1 MRRLSLLALI
11 LVAGLLAVGAA
22 VATAA
27 TPVALAA
34 GAPGVSPNAA
44 PAWLAAAPT
53 GAQFAAVMSCEPPTR
68 FFCVN
73 QQCHCGVQCGSKGV
87 ASFTCNETTHVSSC
101 TCNP

>member
-1 MRRLSLLALI
+1 MRRTSLLAFA
-11 LVAGLLAVGAA
+11 LVAGLLAAGA
-22 VATAA
+22 VLATSAA
-27 TPVALAA
+27 PPA
-34 GAPGVSPNAA
+34 GAPAVSPQTA
-44 PAWLAAAPT
+44 PAWLAAAPA